1 MAGFLRQNILTSYIL
16 TLLSWLLVLL
26 VHDISVRASPVVS
39 DLGLLLGHDT
49 HPATQFW
56 KRVTPVVVSSQ
67 AGDNTTVINPSTDQV
82 IAQGPGTD
90 GGGSGPAA
98 IIWLVFVFV
107 VGIPLALTGVRLW
120 RFTTGMAVG
129 LALTVCGT
137 SPSIPIPI
145 PIPIPAHVRDHLV
158 APVY

>member
-1 MAGFLRQNILTSYIL
+1 MAGFLRQNTLTSYIL
-16 TLLSWLLVLL
+16 TLLLWLLVLL
-26 VHDISVRASPVVS
+26 VHDISVRASPVTLDS
-39 DLGLLLGHDT
+39 GLLLRHDMDPT
-49 HPATQFW
+49 TQYW

-107 VGIPLALTGVRLW
+107 VGIPPALTGVRLW

-137 SPSIPIPI
+137 SPSIST

-158 APVY
+158 APMY